1 MLMCMLMLIMC
12 MLMLI
17 MLMLIMLMLSMLK
30 LSMFR
35 LSMLRLSICSHTGLF
50 CFRFFHRFMIYL
62 LQRSIPTRLRPSSV
76 RS

>member
-1 MLMCMLMLIMC
+1 MCMLMLIMC

-35 LSMLRLSICSHTGLF
+35 LSMLRLSICSHWPF
-50 CFRFFHRFMIYL
+50 SFFPRFFHRFMIYL